1 MPPEARWLPLFPLN
15 TVLFPSDALPLQ
27 IFEER
32 YKQMMQDCLDSDSKF
47 GVVLIKAGAEVGEPA
62 IPHSTG
68 TVAHIVQVNR
78 VKGGR
83 MFISV
88 AGQQRFVIKEITQ
101 YRPYM
106 AAQVELLGD
115 EPDEDIPPTEM
126 QAIRQV
132 VNEHVR
138 LSLGLRGGW
147 VREARAPSDPAA
159 LSYFIAGLLPVGPQ
173 EKQALLEEPT
183 VSKRLEAELDLLRRE
198 VEPMKRRVA
207 SELRSKY
214 SRQ

>member
-1 MPPEARWLPLFPLN
+1 M
-15 TVLFPSDALPLQ
+15 
-27 IFEER
+27 
-32 YKQMMQDCLDSDSKF
+32 
-47 GVVLIKAGAEVGEPA
+47 LIKAGSEVGEPA

-78 VKGGR
+78 VEGGR

-115 EPDEDIPPTEM
+115 ETDEDIPPTEM
-126 QAIRQV
+126 RAIRQV

-138 LSLGLRGGW
+138 LSLGLRGAGSA
-147 VREARAPSDPAA
+147 RPRTPSGPRGALILHRGLPAGGTSGEAGPSGRANG
-159 LSYFIAGLLPVGPQ
+159 F
-173 EKQALLEEPT
+173 QAPGG
-183 VSKRLEAELDLLRRE
+183 
-198 VEPMKRRVA
+198 
-207 SELRSKY
+207 
-214 SRQ
+214 

>member
-1 MPPEARWLPLFPLN
+1 
-15 TVLFPSDALPLQ
+15 
-27 IFEER
+27 
-32 YKQMMQDCLDSDSKF
+32 
-47 GVVLIKAGAEVGEPA
+47 
-62 IPHSTG
+62 
-68 TVAHIVQVNR
+68 
-78 VKGGR
+78 

-115 EPDEDIPPTEM
+115 EPDGDIPPTEM
-126 QAIRQV
+126 QVIRQA

-147 VREARAPSDPAA
+147 VREARTPSDPAV

-207 SELRSKY
+207 SELRSRY